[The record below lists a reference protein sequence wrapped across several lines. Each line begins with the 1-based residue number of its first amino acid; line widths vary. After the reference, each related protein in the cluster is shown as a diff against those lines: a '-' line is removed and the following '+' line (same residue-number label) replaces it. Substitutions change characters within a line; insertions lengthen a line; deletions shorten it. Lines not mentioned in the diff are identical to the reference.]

1 VRLRRI
7 NPSLLKWGKIT
18 ANFTLKI
25 SPTSWRKETKETWV
39 NGTSVKEIPDNE

>member
-25 SPTSWRKETKETWV
+25 SPTPWRKETKRNMGEWYICKR
-39 NGTSVKEIPDNE
+39 NP